1 VCCVCF
7 VKIVWCVYQRGLYQ
21 HTHFYFIPQ
30 IYPKL
35 IHYKQPGPSSIKHV
49 GVTSSIHP
57 HYVKN
62 PVSRKNMSI
71 SPQYPLLTTI
81 IVKNPS
87 VTRIGITLK
96 NIVMMKLSLIRIHV
110 LLPLVC

>member
-1 VCCVCF
+1 MC
-7 VKIVWCVYQRGLYQ
+7 IRGDY
-21 HTHFYFIPQ
+21 TNTPTFSSP

-62 PVSRKNMSI
+62 HVSRKNMSI
-71 SPQYPLLTTI
+71 SPQYPLLNMT

-87 VTRIGITLK
+87 VIRIGITHK
-96 NIVMMKLSLIRIHV
+96 NIVTMKLSLIRIHV